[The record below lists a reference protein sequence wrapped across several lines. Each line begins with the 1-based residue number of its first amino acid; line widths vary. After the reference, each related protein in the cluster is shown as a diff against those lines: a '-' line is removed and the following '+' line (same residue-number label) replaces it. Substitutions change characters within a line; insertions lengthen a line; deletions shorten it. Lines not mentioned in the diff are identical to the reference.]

1 MIYFLFVLRKEN
13 FSAKHCWNIQQMFLI
28 TVPQVLFDLGIK
40 KKRKKNHPKYY
51 FVITDRAEVRS
62 LFTFHFSLFH
72 FSKLLK
78 GALEDK
84 NIIEIPYYKARI
96 KSRGISVPKRSFLF
110 YSKIRHFTVVPKRLF
125 VFLFVSVYSEIQ
137 NSIVYSNGNSFFI
150 PKYEIFYIV
159 SFAL

>member
-1 MIYFLFVLRKEN
+1 
-13 FSAKHCWNIQQMFLI
+13 MFLI

-40 KKRKKNHPKYY
+40 KKRKKNQPKYY

-96 KSRGISVPKRSFLF
+96 KSRGISVPKR
-110 YSKIRHFTVVPKRLF
+110 
-125 VFLFVSVYSEIQ
+125 
-137 NSIVYSNGNSFFI
+137 
-150 PKYEIFYIV
+150 
-159 SFAL
+159 